1 MNGTIT
7 AAAPGQTRV
16 GRTLEAA
23 VREGPSHAYLFV
35 GPKGSGKAAL
45 ARAFAAELLVEG
57 SPDPEEARRRVL
69 ASSSPHPDLIWISP
83 TGMSHAVAE
92 VRERLIRLAP
102 LSPFESP
109 RRVFVVDRAEA
120 LNEES
125 QNAMLKTLEEPPAHA
140 HLILLSSDP
149 EALLP
154 TVVSRCQTIEFEP
167 LPEELIESG
176 LGPEIPKET
185 ATAVARLSRGDPTRA
200 AFLVSRRGVG
210 LRTAAER
217 LMAAVLD
224 SDLADSPWLGL
235 TSLAEETGE
244 AAGEKAAEEFTRS
257 EEEEGARHT
266 KSEVEEGVKRAAR
279 RARTGVLDL
288 GLLLAVCWARDWAS
302 TAVGAEGLAF
312 NLDRIDQL
320 EEQAARVG
328 PARAAEAVELIEQ
341 TRRSLRVNVSEELA
355 LEALSFRLERLLS
368 AA

>member
-1 MNGTIT
+1 MSGPIAT
-7 AAAPGQTRV
+7 AATSQARAGRV
-16 GRTLEAA
+16 LEAA
-23 VREGPSHAYLFV
+23 VREGPSHAYLFI

-57 SPDPEEARRRVL
+57 SPDPDEARRRVL
-69 ASSSPHPDLIWISP
+69 ASSSPHPDLIWLSP

-102 LSPFESP
+102 LSPFEAT
-109 RRVFVVDRAEA
+109 RRVFVIDRAEA

-154 TVVSRCQTIEFEP
+154 TVVSRCQRIEFEP

-176 LGPEIPKET
+176 LGTGIPKET
-185 ATAVARLSRGDPTRA
+185 ATAAARLSRGDPARA
-200 AFLVSRRGVG
+200 AFLVSERGVA
-210 LRTAAER
+210 LRAAVER

-235 TSLAEETGE
+235 SNLAEETGK
-244 AAGEKAAEEFTRS
+244 AAGERAGEEFSRS
-257 EEEEGARHT
+257 QEEQGAKHT
-266 KSEVEEGVKRAAR
+266 KTEVEEGVKRAAR

-288 GLLLAVCWARDWAS
+288 GLLLAACWARDWAS
-302 TAVGAEGLAF
+302 TAAGADRLAF
-312 NLDRIDQL
+312 NLDRIDRL
-320 EEQAARVG
+320 GEQAVRVG
-328 PARAAEAVELIEQ
+328 AGRASDAVELIEE